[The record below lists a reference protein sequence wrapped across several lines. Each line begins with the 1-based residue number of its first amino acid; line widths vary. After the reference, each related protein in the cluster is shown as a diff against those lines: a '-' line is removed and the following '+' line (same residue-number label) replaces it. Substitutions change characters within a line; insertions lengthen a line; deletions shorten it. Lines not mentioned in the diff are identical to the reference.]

1 MAIPTPKILVMDRS
15 LLDQTLGSP
24 TLDNWI
30 SEKMLTKEIS
40 REKQGAQ
47 EESQKRLMLWKIGQN
62 AFQKGGSGQ
71 KHEMLNEI
79 SIRVT
84 LVK

>member
-1 MAIPTPKILVMDRS
+1 MATPTPKILVMDRS

-40 REKQGAQ
+40 RE
-47 EESQKRLMLWKIGQN
+47 N
-62 AFQKGGSGQ
+62 KGLR
-71 KHEMLNEI
+71 KKV
-79 SIRVT
+79 RRD
-84 LVK
+84 

>member
-1 MAIPTPKILVMDRS
+1 MKDDPPPKKDLKIITVPPLKTSQCVMATPTPKILVMDRS

-40 REKQGAQ
+40 RE
-47 EESQKRLMLWKIGQN
+47 N
-62 AFQKGGSGQ
+62 KGLR
-71 KHEMLNEI
+71 KKV
-79 SIRVT
+79 RRD
-84 LVK
+84 

>member
-40 REKQGAQ
+40 KGKTRGLGRKS
-47 EESQKRLMLWKIGQN
+47 EETDAVENRAECIS
-62 AFQKGGSGQ
+62 KGGSGQ